1 MRIPHIRGG
10 QDHGI
15 DGTAARRLGRVLAGS
30 VLALSLGAGA
40 CGGGTS
46 SSGTASSGE
55 TVAAQSG
62 ASASG
67 AVASSPSTESG
78 SGSGDTV
85 AAGSGSTTVASSGS
99 GAGNVSP
106 AGSGTGGGST
116 ASSGGSTAAPGGSGE
131 ASGGA
136 ASGTAGSSGGPV
148 AGVDAGS
155 ASATVN
161 DASTGG
167 GDASKPDQSTLPPV
181 TIHMAGDSTMSNYTT
196 ATTQEGWGQELGQYF
211 ISQVTIDNQAQ
222 PGANIQTFYSGKW
235 KTLIANV
242 KAGDY
247 VMAAFGINDSGT
259 THGPVSVPD
268 FTTELGVMASEVA
281 AKSATF
287 IPTTSSPLQVW
298 VNGMETNTRLQPYVD
313 ATIAFGMSKNLLVD
327 NLNAA
332 GVAYY
337 NMIGQTAAA
346 ALTFN
351 GDKAHFDKAGATEM
365 ALLASKQL
373 ATIGSPLANYLK

>member
-1 MRIPHIRGG
+1 MTVRDAYLSRMF
-10 QDHGI
+10 D
-15 DGTAARRLGRVLAGS
+15 AKAVARSRRVA
-30 VLALSLGAGA
+30 VVMAVALSLAPVS
-40 CGGGTS
+40 CGGSPASSSASAGNGSTAPESGATGS
-46 SSGTASSGE
+46 SSGTGNSVGNGTGSSTGGGDTTASGSSSGGE
-55 TVAAQSG
+55 N
-62 ASASG
+62 SA
-67 AVASSPSTESG
+67 
-78 SGSGDTV
+78 
-85 AAGSGSTTVASSGS
+85 SGS
-99 GAGNVSP
+99 GAGGGP
-106 AGSGTGGGST
+106 AAGSSGAST
-116 ASSGGSTAAPGGSGE
+116 TSSGGSDGGSGS
-131 ASGGA
+131 AQT
-136 ASGTAGSSGGPV
+136 GTTGSSSGSAAGG
-148 AGVDAGS
+148 DAGTS
-155 ASATVN
+155 GAVPQS

-167 GDASKPDQSTLPPV
+167 GDAGNVDQSKLPPV
-181 TIHMAGDSTMSNYTT
+181 TLHMAGDSTMSNYTT
-196 ATTQEGWGQELGQYF
+196 ATTQEGWGQELGQFF

-222 PGANIQTFYSGKW
+222 PGANIQTFYGGKW

-268 FTTELGVMASEVA
+268 FTTELGVMAGEVA
-281 AKSATF
+281 AKNATF

-313 ATIAFGMSKNLLVD
+313 ATIAFGMTKSLLVD

-351 GDKAHFDKAGATEM
+351 GDKAHFDKAGATVM
-365 ALLASKQL
+365 AMLASKQL
-373 ATIGSPLANYLK
+373 ATIGSP

>member
-1 MRIPHIRGG
+1 MSSHTLTGSFEAFNVPSVMKLLEI
-10 QDHGI
+10 
-15 DGTAARRLGRVLAGS
+15 LGRRDLNVASRCRRAGTGIL
-30 VLALSLGAGA
+30 LALSFAPAACGSSTASSATPGGGSSGGQSSAAVASSSTGAADSSAAGSSTGDVTSASSTSEGAGNSSESGSGA
-40 CGGGTS
+40 STSSGMSGEGSGSTQSSAATS
-46 SSGTASSGE
+46 SSG
-55 TVAAQSG
+55 
-62 ASASG
+62 
-67 AVASSPSTESG
+67 ST
-78 SGSGDTV
+78 GD
-85 AAGSGSTTVASSGS
+85 GD
-99 GAGNVSP
+99 
-106 AGSGTGGGST
+106 GGSN
-116 ASSGGSTAAPGGSGE
+116 GGSSHA
-131 ASGGA
+131 
-136 ASGTAGSSGGPV
+136 
-148 AGVDAGS
+148 
-155 ASATVN
+155 

-167 GDASKPDQSTLPPV
+167 DGGKPDQSTLPAV
-181 TIHMAGDSTMSNYTT
+181 TIHMAGDSTMSNYTA

-211 ISQVTIDNQAQ
+211 IAQVTIDNQAQ
-222 PGANIQTFYSGKW
+222 PGANIQTFYAGKW

-268 FTTELGVMASEVA
+268 FTTELGVMAGEVA
-281 AKSATF
+281 AKNATF

-313 ATIAFGMSKNLLVD
+313 ATIAFGMTKGLLVD

-337 NMIGQTAAA
+337 NTIGQTAAA

-365 ALLASKQL
+365 ALLASQQL
-373 ATIGSPLANYLK
+373 ATIGSPLAAYLK